1 MPKVVFAA
9 TRSLRSLDP
18 KLPGS
23 VWLVQSVSL
32 ATAIGYGSVLPYSV
46 IYLHD
51 VRGFSLGVAGL
62 VAALL
67 TGMGIA
73 SGPVTG
79 ALVDRLGT
87 RPALLGSLVLA
98 AAALASFPLVREPWH
113 AFALAA
119 VAGAGY
125 GGIHPTV
132 SSLIAALTAP
142 ERRHAAY
149 ALQRVSVNAGFGIG
163 GLIGGLVATTEMPG
177 SFTIVFLI
185 AAGSILPA
193 AIATLALPRDPSGA
207 ALHLDRGRYRD
218 VLRSRVLLRLMA
230 VNTVFVAVGYALLAV
245 VMPFFAK
252 GEADVTES
260 MIGLI
265 FLANTLFI
273 VIVQLPLARALE
285 GSKRLGVLAGAAA
298 CWAVGCMLV
307 LGGGLWFHAAVAA
320 VVIGLAG
327 IVFGIGECLHAT
339 VIGPLVADLA
349 PSHLLGRYMGL
360 LTLSFQ
366 LGMTVGPAIG
376 GFLLAAS
383 PTGLWAGAAA
393 LVAVAGLGALT
404 LSERLPE
411 HARTT
416 PATPTTPC
424 EPGVTLPV

>member
-1 MPKVVFAA
+1 MPKVVLAA
-9 TRSLRSLDP
+9 PRSLRALDP

-32 ATAIGYGSVLPYSV
+32 ATAVGYGSVLPYSV

-73 SGPVTG
+73 SGPITG

-87 RPALLGSLVLA
+87 RPALLGSLTLA
-98 AAALASFPLVREPWH
+98 AGALAMFPLVREPWH

-149 ALQRVSVNAGFGIG
+149 ALQRVSVNAGFGLG

-177 SFTIVFLI
+177 SFTVVFLV

-193 AIATLALPRDPSGA
+193 AIATLALPSDPSGA
-207 ALHLDRGRYRD
+207 TLHLERGRYRD
-218 VLRSRVLLRLMA
+218 VLRSRLLLRLML

-245 VMPFFAK
+245 VMPVFAK
-252 GEADVTES
+252 GEAGVTES
-260 MIGLI
+260 MLGLI

-298 CWAVGCMLV
+298 CWAVGSMVV
-307 LGGGLWFHAAVAA
+307 LGGGLWFHAVMAA
-320 VVIGLAG
+320 VVIGVAG
-327 IVFGIGECLHAT
+327 IVYGIGECLHAT

-349 PSHLLGRYMGL
+349 PLHMLGRYMGL

-383 PTGLWAGAAA
+383 PTGLWAGAAT
-393 LVAVAGLGALT
+393 LVAVAGLGALA
-404 LSERLPE
+404 LSERIPV

-416 PATPTTPC
+416 PASPKPSC